1 MRMAPVALFTLGDE
15 AALTRYSI
23 EQAHL
28 THNHPLSD
36 AACVA
41 IGTMVQRA
49 IFGCSRF
56 ELHEVARNL
65 VAEYGSFRFNNYRG
79 NASSYV
85 VDTLQTVF
93 NFLFTTGSFEECLIG
108 VVNQG
113 GDADTTG
120 AIAGMIAG
128 AFYGLDEIPARWL
141 KKLKREVRAEVE
153 DQAVKLVELSPWD
166 ARHT

>member
-1 MRMAPVALFTLGDE
+1 
-15 AALTRYSI
+15 
-23 EQAHL
+23 
-28 THNHPLSD
+28 
-36 AACVA
+36 
-41 IGTMVQRA
+41 MVQRA

-56 ELHEVARNL
+56 ELHEITRKL
-65 VAEYGSFRFNNYRG
+65 VAECGSFRFNNYRG

-93 NFLFTTGSFEECLIG
+93 HYLFTTATFEECLIG

-128 AFYGLDEIPARWL
+128 AFYGSGADPGALAE
-141 KKLKREVRAEVE
+141 KVEKRGQDRG
-153 DQAVKLVELSPWD
+153 
-166 ARHT
+166 